1 MSFNSYRSWKG
12 RWGREYGMNYSVSTD
27 NFYIINYQ
35 PVSSALNSS
44 ANTNKIKTSNFKNC
58 TYSSVSSV
66 LGNYDAL
73 TGKKY
78 TFGVQSNDNGNVSS
92 SNVYNLTSS
101 LSNGVNSLNNS
112 SLVKCVSAESL
123 KTVIASNKDLATSEN
138 TLYTTSSFKSY
149 SEAYANAVSYLAS
162 IDEYDLGD
170 LDTTYAEN
178 ITKAYNNLVEKADFS
193 GIENILMIIKIFAQT
208 VCKRAIT
215 RNTHIPLI

>member
-12 RWGREYGMNYSVSTD
+12 SWREYAKNYSVSTD

-44 ANTNKIKTSNFKNC
+44 ANTNKIKASNFKNC

-66 LGNYDAL
+66 LGYYDAL

-101 LSNGVNSLNNS
+101 LSNGVNNLNSS

-138 TLYTTSSFKSY
+138 TFYTTSSFKSY
-149 SEAYANAVSYLAS
+149 SEAYANAVSYLAQLMNMIYVIWIQLMQKIS
-162 IDEYDLGD
+162 LKLIIIL
-170 LDTTYAEN
+170 LRRQISAAL
-178 ITKAYNNLVEKADFS
+178 K
-193 GIENILMIIKIFAQT
+193 NILMIIKIFTQT

-215 RNTHIPLI
+215 KNTHIPLI